1 MMGRNKMSLEIL
13 DKIKY
18 IEKPNQ
24 HGYKVLIR
32 NDDGELVCSD
42 HVKYMGKVVYPMG
55 KWFTDPN
62 HGKCELGISDKTYPQ
77 GLHIMLD
84 IESAE
89 RISHNFDDVLV
100 EVEFKKVVAS
110 QTESPSHLYGRVVV
124 ARQAKVTK
132 ILREGCRTS
141 PHW

>member
-1 MMGRNKMSLEIL
+1 MMGRNKMSLDVL

-24 HGYKVLIR
+24 HGYKVLGR
-32 NDDGELVCSD
+32 NENGELVCND
-42 HVKYMGKVVYPMG
+42 HVDYLGKVVYPIG

-62 HGKCELGISDKTYPQ
+62 HGKCELGISGKTYPQ

-84 IESAE
+84 IENADHVCS
-89 RISHNFDDVLV
+89 SPNDVLV

-110 QTESPSHLYGRVVV
+110 QTENPSFYGRVVV
-124 ARQAKVTK
+124 ARQAKVIK

-141 PHW
+141 SHW